1 MDLQVIQSKIYN
13 IRGYKVMLDFDL
25 AELYQVETK
34 FLKRAVKRNIERFP
48 EDFMLTLTEKEFAN
62 LRCQI
67 GTSSWGG
74 SRYEPFAFTQEGI
87 AMLSGILRSEIAI
100 QVNISI
106 MRAFVA
112 MRQMIVGYEELL
124 KRIEELEEST
134 DAQFSELYKAL
145 TQLLSK
151 QVNDTDRRPIGYIQ
165 EEKFYDKKH

>member
-1 MDLQVIQSKIYN
+1 
-13 IRGYKVMLDFDL
+13 MLDFDL
-25 AELYQVETK
+25 AELYQVENK

-74 SRYEPFAFTQEGI
+74 SRYKPFAFTQEGI

-151 QVNDTDRRPIGYIQ
+151 QVNDANRRPIGYISK
-165 EEKFYDKKH
+165 E

>member
-100 QVNISI
+100 QVNIAI

-151 QVNDTDRRPIGYIQ
+151 RVNDTGRRPIGYISK
-165 EEKFYDKKH
+165 E

>member
-151 QVNDTDRRPIGYIQ
+151 QVNDANRRPIGYISK
-165 EEKFYDKKH
+165 E

>member
-1 MDLQVIQSKIYN
+1 MDLQIIQSKIYT

-25 AELYQVETK
+25 AELYQTETK
-34 FLKRAVKRNIERFP
+34 ILKRAVKRNIARFP
-48 EDFMLTLTEKEFAN
+48 PDFMFTLTGEEFTN

-74 SRYEPFAFTQEGI
+74 SRYKPFAFTQEGI

-151 QVNDTDRRPIGYIQ
+151 QVNDANRRPIGYISK
-165 EEKFYDKKH
+165 E

>member
-87 AMLSGILRSEIAI
+87 AMLSGVLRSEIAI

-134 DAQFSELYKAL
+134 NAQFSELYKAL
-145 TQLLSK
+145 TQLLSQ
-151 QVNDTDRRPIGYIQ
+151 QVNDTGRRPIGYIQ
-165 EEKFYDKKH
+165 DSNKES

>member
-1 MDLQVIQSKIYN
+1 
-13 IRGYKVMLDFDL
+13 MLDFDL

-74 SRYEPFAFTQEGI
+74 SRYKPFAFTQEGI

-100 QVNISI
+100 QVNIAI

-112 MRQMIVGYEELL
+112 MRQMIVGYKELL
-124 KRIEELEEST
+124 KRIEELEAST
-134 DAQFSELYKAL
+134 GAQFSELYKAL
-145 TQLLSK
+145 TQLLSQ
-151 QVNDTDRRPIGYIQ
+151 QVNDTGRRPIGYISK
-165 EEKFYDKKH
+165 E

>member
-100 QVNISI
+100 QVNIAI

-145 TQLLSK
+145 TQLLS
-151 QVNDTDRRPIGYIQ
+151 QRVNDTGRRPIGYIQ
-165 EEKFYDKKH
+165 DSSKES

>member
-1 MDLQVIQSKIYN
+1 
-13 IRGYKVMLDFDL
+13 MLDFDL

-74 SRYEPFAFTQEGI
+74 SRYKPFAFTQEGI

-151 QVNDTDRRPIGYIQ
+151 QVNDANRRPIGYISK
-165 EEKFYDKKH
+165 E

>member
-1 MDLQVIQSKIYN
+1 
-13 IRGYKVMLDFDL
+13 
-25 AELYQVETK
+25 
-34 FLKRAVKRNIERFP
+34 
-48 EDFMLTLTEKEFAN
+48 MLTLTEKEFAN

-100 QVNISI
+100 QVNIAI

-145 TQLLSK
+145 TQLLSQ
-151 QVNDTDRRPIGYIQ
+151 QVNDTGRRPIGYIQ
-165 EEKFYDKKH
+165 NSNEES

>member
-1 MDLQVIQSKIYN
+1 MDLQIIQSKIYN

-145 TQLLSK
+145 TQLLSQ
-151 QVNDTDRRPIGYIQ
+151 QVNDTGRRPIGYIQ
-165 EEKFYDKKH
+165 DLNKES

>member
-1 MDLQVIQSKIYN
+1 MDLQIIQSKIYN
-13 IRGYKVMLDFDL
+13 IRGYKVILDFDL

-145 TQLLSK
+145 TQLLSQ
-151 QVNDTDRRPIGYIQ
+151 QVNDTGRRPIGYIQ
-165 EEKFYDKKH
+165 DLNKES

>member
-1 MDLQVIQSKIYN
+1 MDLQIIQIKIYN

-145 TQLLSK
+145 TQLLSQ
-151 QVNDTDRRPIGYIQ
+151 QVNDTGRRPIGYIQ
-165 EEKFYDKKH
+165 DLNKES

>member
-74 SRYEPFAFTQEGI
+74 SRYKPFAFTQEGI

-112 MRQMIVGYEELL
+112 MRQMIGGYEELL
-124 KRIEELEEST
+124 KRIVDLEESS
-134 DAQFSELYKAL
+134 DAEFSEVYRA
-145 TQLLSK
+145 
-151 QVNDTDRRPIGYIQ
+151 V
-165 EEKFYDKKH
+165 

>member
-1 MDLQVIQSKIYN
+1 
-13 IRGYKVMLDFDL
+13 MLDFDL

-145 TQLLSK
+145 TQLLSQ
-151 QVNDTDRRPIGYIQ
+151 QVNDTGRRPIGYIQ
-165 EEKFYDKKH
+165 DLNKES

>member
-100 QVNISI
+100 QGNISI

-151 QVNDTDRRPIGYIQ
+151 QVNDANRRPIGYISK
-165 EEKFYDKKH
+165 E

>member
-67 GTSSWGG
+67 GPQVGEVLDTSH
-74 SRYEPFAFTQEGI
+74 
-87 AMLSGILRSEIAI
+87 
-100 QVNISI
+100 
-106 MRAFVA
+106 
-112 MRQMIVGYEELL
+112 
-124 KRIEELEEST
+124 
-134 DAQFSELYKAL
+134 
-145 TQLLSK
+145 LLS
-151 QVNDTDRRPIGYIQ
+151 R
-165 EEKFYDKKH
+165 KKA

>member
-1 MDLQVIQSKIYN
+1 
-13 IRGYKVMLDFDL
+13 MLDFDL

-100 QVNISI
+100 QVNIAI

-145 TQLLSK
+145 TQLLSQ
-151 QVNDTDRRPIGYIQ
+151 QVNDTGRRPIGYIQ
-165 EEKFYDKKH
+165 NSNEES

>member
-145 TQLLSK
+145 TQLLSQ
-151 QVNDTDRRPIGYIQ
+151 QVNDTGRRPIGYIQ
-165 EEKFYDKKH
+165 DLNKES

>member
-1 MDLQVIQSKIYN
+1 MDLQIIQSKIYT

-25 AELYQVETK
+25 AELYQTETK
-34 FLKRAVKRNIERFP
+34 ILKRAVKRNIARFP
-48 EDFMLTLTEKEFAN
+48 PNFMFTLTGEEFTN

-87 AMLSGILRSEIAI
+87 AMLSGVLRSDVAV

-106 MRAFVA
+106 MRAFVL
-112 MRQMIVGYEELL
+112 MRQMIINYEEIL

-134 DAQFSELYKAL
+134 DAQFSEIYQAL
-145 TQLLSK
+145 TRLLSK
-151 QVNDTDRRPIGYIQ
+151 QEKDKERRPIGYLPAS
-165 EEKFYDKKH
+165 D

>member
-1 MDLQVIQSKIYN
+1 
-13 IRGYKVMLDFDL
+13 
-25 AELYQVETK
+25 
-34 FLKRAVKRNIERFP
+34 
-48 EDFMLTLTEKEFAN
+48 MLTLTEKEFAN

-100 QVNISI
+100 QVNIAI

-151 QVNDTDRRPIGYIQ
+151 QVNDANRRPIGYISK
-165 EEKFYDKKH
+165 E

>member
-1 MDLQVIQSKIYN
+1 MDLQIIQSKIYN

-145 TQLLSK
+145 TQLLSQ
-151 QVNDTDRRPIGYIQ
+151 QVNDTGRRPIGYIQ
-165 EEKFYDKKH
+165 NQNEEV

>member
-1 MDLQVIQSKIYN
+1 
-13 IRGYKVMLDFDL
+13 
-25 AELYQVETK
+25 
-34 FLKRAVKRNIERFP
+34 
-48 EDFMLTLTEKEFAN
+48 MLTLTEKEFAN

-74 SRYEPFAFTQEGI
+74 SRYKPFAFTQEGI

-151 QVNDTDRRPIGYIQ
+151 QVNDANRRPIGYISK
-165 EEKFYDKKH
+165 E